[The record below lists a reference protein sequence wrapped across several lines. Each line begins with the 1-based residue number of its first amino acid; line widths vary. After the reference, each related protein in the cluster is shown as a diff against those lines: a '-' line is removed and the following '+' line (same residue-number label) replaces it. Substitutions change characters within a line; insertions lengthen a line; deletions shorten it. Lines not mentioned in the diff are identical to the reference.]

1 MSDEPCWLTREAVLA
16 IHAQLLAR
24 FGGRAGIREDN
35 MLESTLAKPR
45 QLHAYGQPNVY
56 EMAAAYAFGIVKNH
70 PFVDGNKRA
79 GFVAAYTFLGIN
91 GFDFTAPE
99 EEAVIFTR
107 GLAAGEITLEEYTL
121 WLQKSSRSTFL

>member
-24 FGGRAGIREDN
+24 FGGGAGIREDN
-35 MLESTLAKPR
+35 MLESALAKPR
-45 QLHAYGQPNVY
+45 QLRAYGQPNVY

-121 WLQKSSRSTFL
+121 WLQKASV

>member
-1 MSDEPCWLTREAVLA
+1 VSDEPCWLTREAVLA

-24 FGGRAGIREDN
+24 FGGSAGIREDN
-35 MLESTLAKPR
+35 MLESALAKPR

-99 EEAVIFTR
+99 AEAVIFTR
-107 GLAAGEITLEEYTL
+107 GLAAGEITLEQYTL
-121 WLQKSSRSTFL
+121 WLQKSSR

>member
-24 FGGRAGIREDN
+24 FGGSAGIREDN
-35 MLESTLAKPR
+35 MLESALAKPR

-107 GLAAGEITLEEYTL
+107 DLAAGEITLEQYTL
-121 WLQKSSRSTFL
+121 WLQNSSRSTFL

>member
-1 MSDEPCWLTREAVLA
+1 MSDEPCWLTKEAVLA

-24 FGGRAGIREDN
+24 FGGSAGIRDEN
-35 MLESTLAKPR
+35 LLESALAKPR
-45 QLHAYGQPNVY
+45 QLHAYGQPNAY

-70 PFVDGNKRA
+70 PFIDGNKRA

-91 GFDFTAPE
+91 GIDFTASE

-107 GLAAGEITLEEYTL
+107 GLAAGDITIEEYTL
-121 WLQKSSRSTFL
+121 WLRKSSKGD

>member
-1 MSDEPCWLTREAVLA
+1 MSEEPCWLTREAVLA

-24 FGGRAGIREDN
+24 FGGSSGIRDDN
-35 MLESTLAKPR
+35 MLESALAKPR
-45 QLHAYGQPNVY
+45 QLHAYGQPNAY

-91 GFDFTAPE
+91 GIDFTASE

-107 GLAAGEITLEEYTL
+107 GLAAGDVTIEEYAL
-121 WLQKSSRSTFL
+121 WLRKSSTGD

>member
-1 MSDEPCWLTREAVLA
+1 MSAEPCWLTREAVLA

-24 FGGRAGIREDN
+24 FGGSSGIRDDN
-35 MLESTLAKPR
+35 MLESALAKPR
-45 QLHAYGQPNVY
+45 QLHAYGQPNAY

-70 PFVDGNKRA
+70 PFIDGNKRA

-91 GFDFTAPE
+91 GIDFTASE

-107 GLAAGEITLEEYTL
+107 GLAAGDVTIEEYTL
-121 WLQKSSRSTFL
+121 WLRTSSTGD

>member
-24 FGGRAGIREDN
+24 FGGSAGIREDN
-35 MLESTLAKPR
+35 MLESALAKPR

-121 WLQKSSRSTFL
+121 WLQKASRSTVL

>member
-1 MSDEPCWLTREAVLA
+1 VSNEPCWLTREAVLA
-16 IHAQLLAR
+16 IHAQLLVR
-24 FGGRAGIREDN
+24 FGGSAGIREDN
-35 MLESTLAKPR
+35 MLESALAKPR

-107 GLAAGEITLEEYTL
+107 GLAAGDITLEEYTL
-121 WLQKSSRSTFL
+121 WLQKASRSTVL

>member
-1 MSDEPCWLTREAVLA
+1 MSEEPCWLTRESVLA

-24 FGGRAGIREDN
+24 FGGSSGIRDDN
-35 MLESTLAKPR
+35 MLESALAKPR
-45 QLHAYGQPNVY
+45 QLHAYGQPNAY

-91 GFDFTAPE
+91 GIDFTAPE
-99 EEAVIFTR
+99 EEAVLFTR
-107 GLAAGEITLEEYTL
+107 GLAAGDIALEEYTL
-121 WLQKSSRSTFL
+121 WLQKASV

>member
-24 FGGRAGIREDN
+24 FGGGAGLREDN
-35 MLESTLAKPR
+35 ILESALAKPR

-56 EMAAAYAFGIVKNH
+56 QMSAAYAFGIVKNN

-99 EEAVIFTR
+99 AEAVLFTR
-107 GLAAGEITLEEYTL
+107 GLAAGDITIEQYTL
-121 WLQKSSRSTFL
+121 WLQKSSR

>member
-1 MSDEPCWLTREAVLA
+1 MSDEPRWLTREAVLA

-24 FGGRAGIREDN
+24 FGGSAGLREDN
-35 MLESTLAKPR
+35 MLESALAKPR

-99 EEAVIFTR
+99 AEAVIFTR
-107 GLAAGEITLEEYTL
+107 GLAAGEITLEQYTL
-121 WLQKSSRSTFL
+121 WLQKSSR

>member
-24 FGGRAGIREDN
+24 FGGSAGIREDN
-35 MLESTLAKPR
+35 MLESALAKPR

-107 GLAAGEITLEEYTL
+107 GLAAGDITLEEYTL
-121 WLQKSSRSTFL
+121 WLQKASRSTVL

>member
-1 MSDEPCWLTREAVLA
+1 MSEEPCWLTREAVLA

-24 FGGRAGIREDN
+24 FGGSSGIRDDN
-35 MLESTLAKPR
+35 MLESALAKPR
-45 QLHAYGQPNVY
+45 QLHAYGQPNAY

-70 PFVDGNKRA
+70 PFIDGNKRA

-91 GFDFTAPE
+91 GIDFTASE

-107 GLAAGEITLEEYTL
+107 GLAVGDVTIEEYTL
-121 WLQKSSRSTFL
+121 WLRKSSTGA

>member
-1 MSDEPCWLTREAVLA
+1 VSAEPCWLTREAVLA

-24 FGGRAGIREDN
+24 FGGSSGIRDDN
-35 MLESTLAKPR
+35 MLESALAKPR
-45 QLHAYGQPNVY
+45 QLHAYGQPNAY

-70 PFVDGNKRA
+70 PFIDGNKRA

-91 GFDFTAPE
+91 GIDFTASE

-107 GLAAGEITLEEYTL
+107 GLAAGDVTIEEYTL
-121 WLQKSSRSTFL
+121 WLRTSSTGD

>member
-24 FGGRAGIREDN
+24 FGGSAGIREDN
-35 MLESTLAKPR
+35 MLESALAKPR

-99 EEAVIFTR
+99 AEAVIFTR
-107 GLAAGEITLEEYTL
+107 GLAAGEITLEQYTL
-121 WLQKSSRSTFL
+121 WLQKSSR

>member
-1 MSDEPCWLTREAVLA
+1 VSNEPSWLAREAVLA

-24 FGGRAGIREDN
+24 FGGSTGIRDDN
-35 MLESTLAKPR
+35 MLESALAKPR
-45 QLHAYGQPNVY
+45 QLHAYGQPNAY

-91 GFDFTAPE
+91 GIDFTAPE
-99 EEAVIFTR
+99 EEAVLFTR
-107 GLAAGEITLEEYTL
+107 GLAAGDITLEEYTL
-121 WLQKSSRSTFL
+121 WLQKSSV

>member
-1 MSDEPCWLTREAVLA
+1 MSEEPCWLTREAVLA

-24 FGGRAGIREDN
+24 FGGISGIREDN
-35 MLESTLAKPR
+35 MLESALAKPR
-45 QLHAYGQPNVY
+45 QLHAYGQPNAY

-70 PFVDGNKRA
+70 PFIDGNKRA

-91 GFDFTAPE
+91 GIDFTASE

-107 GLAAGEITLEEYTL
+107 GLAAGVVTIEEYAL
-121 WLQKSSRSTFL
+121 WLRKSSTGD

>member
-24 FGGRAGIREDN
+24 FGGSAGIREDN
-35 MLESTLAKPR
+35 MLESALAKPR

-99 EEAVIFTR
+99 AEAVLLTR
-107 GLAAGEITLEEYTL
+107 GLAAGDITIEQYTL
-121 WLQKSSRSTFL
+121 WLQKSSR

>member
-1 MSDEPCWLTREAVLA
+1 MSEEPCWLTREAVLA

-24 FGGRAGIREDN
+24 FGGSSGIRDDN
-35 MLESTLAKPR
+35 MLESALAKPR
-45 QLHAYGQPNVY
+45 QLHAYGQPNAY

-70 PFVDGNKRA
+70 PFIDGNKRA

-91 GFDFTAPE
+91 GIDFTASE

-107 GLAAGEITLEEYTL
+107 GLAAGDVTIEEYAL
-121 WLQKSSRSTFL
+121 WLRKSSTGD

>member
-1 MSDEPCWLTREAVLA
+1 VSDEPCWLTREAVLA

-24 FGGRAGIREDN
+24 FGGSAGIREDN
-35 MLESTLAKPR
+35 MLESALAKPR

-121 WLQKSSRSTFL
+121 WLQKSSRSTVL

>member
-1 MSDEPCWLTREAVLA
+1 MSAEPCWLTREAVLA

-24 FGGRAGIREDN
+24 FGGSSGIRDDN
-35 MLESTLAKPR
+35 MLESALAKPR
-45 QLHAYGQPNVY
+45 QLHAYGQPNAY

-70 PFVDGNKRA
+70 PFIDGNKRA

-91 GFDFTAPE
+91 GIDFTASE

-107 GLAAGEITLEEYTL
+107 GLAAGDVTIEEYTL
-121 WLQKSSRSTFL
+121 WLLKSSTGD

>member
-24 FGGRAGIREDN
+24 FGGSAGIREDN
-35 MLESTLAKPR
+35 MLESALAKPR

-107 GLAAGEITLEEYTL
+107 DLAAGDITLEEYTL
-121 WLQKSSRSTFL
+121 WLQKASRSTFL

>member
-1 MSDEPCWLTREAVLA
+1 MSNEPCWLTREAVLA

-24 FGGRAGIREDN
+24 FGGSAGIREDN
-35 MLESTLAKPR
+35 MLESALAKPR
-45 QLHAYGQPNVY
+45 QLHAYGQPKVH

-107 GLAAGEITLEEYTL
+107 GLAAGDITLEEYTL
-121 WLQKSSRSTFL
+121 WLQKASRSTSL

>member
-24 FGGRAGIREDN
+24 FGGSAGIREDN
-35 MLESTLAKPR
+35 MLESALAKPR

-99 EEAVIFTR
+99 AEAVIFTR

-121 WLQKSSRSTFL
+121 WLQKSSRSTVL

>member
-24 FGGRAGIREDN
+24 FGGSAGIREDN
-35 MLESTLAKPR
+35 MLESALAKPR

-121 WLQKSSRSTFL
+121 WLQKSSRSTVL

>member
-24 FGGRAGIREDN
+24 FGGSAGIRDEN
-35 MLESTLAKPR
+35 MLESALAKPR
-45 QLHAYGQPNVY
+45 QLHAYGQPDAY

-70 PFVDGNKRA
+70 PFIDGNKRA

-91 GFDFTAPE
+91 GMDFNASE

-107 GLAAGEITLEEYTL
+107 GLAAGDVTIEEYML
-121 WLQKSSRSTFL
+121 WLRKSSSATP

>member
-1 MSDEPCWLTREAVLA
+1 VSDEPCWLTREAVLA

-24 FGGRAGIREDN
+24 FGGSAGIRDDN
-35 MLESTLAKPR
+35 MLESALAKPR
-45 QLHAYGQPNVY
+45 QLHAYGEPNAY

-99 EEAVIFTR
+99 EEAVLFTR
-107 GLAAGEITLEEYTL
+107 GLAAGEISLEEYTL
-121 WLQKSSRSTFL
+121 WLQKSSL

>member
-1 MSDEPCWLTREAVLA
+1 VSDEPCWLTREAVLA

-24 FGGRAGIREDN
+24 FGGSAGLREDN
-35 MLESTLAKPR
+35 MLESALAKPR

-121 WLQKSSRSTFL
+121 WLQKSSRSTLL